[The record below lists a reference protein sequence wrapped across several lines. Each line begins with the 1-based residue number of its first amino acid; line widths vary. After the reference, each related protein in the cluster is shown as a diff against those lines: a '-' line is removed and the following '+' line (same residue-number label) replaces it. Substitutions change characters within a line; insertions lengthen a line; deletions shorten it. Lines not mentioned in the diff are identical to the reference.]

1 MAKGKRVERPPEGVE
16 FPLDEN
22 NRRSTMAFNAA
33 AFEASVI
40 NVDPGLASKIGQE
53 APKWRKKYSKYV
65 VENVKLSAK
74 STGNALAIANA
85 GLDYLHDNMVFI
97 RNERSMPLRTAMYEF
112 KQDKFATATVKG
124 SARMPSKQEYEVPY
138 KNKTLRGD
146 DLLVQIDKWVSAGVI
161 EVSCGH
167 AMNEVALR
175 SEWLDLSDVYFVML
189 GASSAM
195 GPFEFLMN
203 HGANVIAVD
212 IDRPHIWK
220 KLITIAENSCGTLTF
235 PMKKQPKA
243 SENLADNAG
252 CNLLT
257 ETPEIRNWLQ
267 SVHKGKSL
275 VIGSYAYLDGALFVK
290 LSMAMDAI
298 AKDLVQSRKNTAL
311 AYLCTPTDCHIGTAA
326 ANAVATKNYKKSPLW
341 QTVLSL
347 LVPLKR
353 NSFRHVEDNV
363 GNHYH
368 CVDAIVP
375 EQGPNYILAKRLQH
389 WRAIVTR
396 ESGSIV
402 SSNVAPATRTLSVVH
417 NLSFK
422 MAYGGMKHFKPLEVF
437 DQETSSAVMA
447 GLLVY
452 DLKCAS
458 SASHPSTELGNPL
471 CLFSENSFHGGAWRC
486 GYKYSTIGTSA
497 VLMYILTEVIVT
509 TYLFL
514 YNIFQLVGWSYV
526 AYIGANLAKEAGSV
540 DALVKS
546 SPWEAV
552 SVPLRLFQD
561 LACME
566 VVHSMVGM
574 TSTHWMT
581 VAIQV
586 ASRVLLVEA
595 IAYVPEAQ
603 SNVFIYGLLLCW
615 GVTEMVRYSF
625 YALKLLGREVPLLT
639 WLRYTLFLV
648 LYPAGVTSELF
659 CVYGVVMNLP
669 WDAWKWVPET
679 PLFEAKIWALA
690 LYYFVYVP
698 FFPMLF
704 GHMLAQR
711 KKILGGGK
719 SRKDKKA

>member
-1 MAKGKRVERPPEGVE
+1 MGTETETDKTDLIETMAKGKRVERPPEGVD

-40 NVDPGLASKIGQE
+40 NVDPGLAAKIGQE

-146 DLLVQIDKWVSAGVI
+146 DLLVQIDKWVNAGVI

-195 GPFEFLMN
+195 GPYEFLMN

-326 ANAVATKNYKKSPLW
+326 ANAVATKNYKRSPLW

-347 LVPLKR
+347 LVTLKR
-353 NSFRHVEDNV
+353 NSYRHVEDDV

-452 DLKCAS
+452 DLKCAFS
-458 SASHPSTELGNPL
+458 VRTPSMVAP
-471 CLFSENSFHGGAWRC
+471 GGA
-486 GYKYSTIGTSA
+486 GTSTA
-497 VLMYILTEVIVT
+497 P
-509 TYLFL
+509 
-514 YNIFQLVGWSYV
+514 
-526 AYIGANLAKEAGSV
+526 LAPRPSSCT
-540 DALVKS
+540 S
-546 SPWEAV
+546 SPRSLSPPTSSSTTSFSSLGGPTWLTLVQTSPRKLGAWMPW
-552 SVPLRLFQD
+552 SSQVPGRRCRCPCGSSRTWRAWRSCTQ
-561 LACME
+561 
-566 VVHSMVGM
+566 
-574 TSTHWMT
+574 WMT

-719 SRKDKKA
+719 SRKDKRA

>member
-1 MAKGKRVERPPEGVE
+1 MGISGEALSRNETETDKTDLIETMAKGKRVERPPEGVE

-40 NVDPGLASKIGQE
+40 TVDPGLAAKIGQE

-146 DLLVQIDKWVSAGVI
+146 DLLVQIDKWVNAGVI

-167 AMNEVALR
+167 AMNEGALR

-195 GPFEFLMN
+195 GPYEFLMN
-203 HGANVIAVD
+203 HGANAIAVD

-298 AKDLVQSRKNTAL
+298 SKDLVSSRKNVAL
-311 AYLCTPTDCHIGTAA
+311 AYLCTPTDCHIGTSAA
-326 ANAVATKNYKKSPLW
+326 SAVATKTYKKSPLW
-341 QTVLSL
+341 QSL
-347 LVPLKR
+347 LSVFVSTMPGLKSLKR
-353 NSFRHVEDNV
+353 NAFRHGETDD
-363 GNHYH
+363 GNTLH
-368 CVDAIVP
+368 CVDAIAP

-389 WRAIVTR
+389 WRAIVSR
-396 ESGSIV
+396 DKGCIV
-402 SSNVAPATRTLSVVH
+402 SSNIAPSTRTLSV
-417 NLSFK
+417 
-422 MAYGGMKHFKPLEVF
+422 
-437 DQETSSAVMA
+437 
-447 GLLVY
+447 
-452 DLKCAS
+452 
-458 SASHPSTELGNPL
+458 
-471 CLFSENSFHGGAWRC
+471 
-486 GYKYSTIGTSA
+486 
-497 VLMYILTEVIVT
+497 
-509 TYLFL
+509 
-514 YNIFQLVGWSYV
+514 
-526 AYIGANLAKEAGSV
+526 
-540 DALVKS
+540 
-546 SPWEAV
+546 
-552 SVPLRLFQD
+552 
-561 LACME
+561 
-566 VVHSMVGM
+566 
-574 TSTHWMT
+574 
-581 VAIQV
+581 
-586 ASRVLLVEA
+586 
-595 IAYVPEAQ
+595 
-603 SNVFIYGLLLCW
+603 
-615 GVTEMVRYSF
+615 
-625 YALKLLGREVPLLT
+625 
-639 WLRYTLFLV
+639 
-648 LYPAGVTSELF
+648 
-659 CVYGVVMNLP
+659 
-669 WDAWKWVPET
+669 
-679 PLFEAKIWALA
+679 
-690 LYYFVYVP
+690 
-698 FFPMLF
+698 
-704 GHMLAQR
+704 
-711 KKILGGGK
+711 
-719 SRKDKKA
+719 

>member
-1 MAKGKRVERPPEGVE
+1 MGETETDKTDLIETMAKGKRVERPPEGVE

-40 NVDPGLASKIGQE
+40 TVDPGLAAKIGQE

-97 RNERSMPLRTAMYEF
+97 RNERSMPLRTAMYGF

-146 DLLVQIDKWVSAGVI
+146 DLLVQIDKWVNAGVI

-195 GPFEFLMN
+195 GPYEFLMN

-235 PMKKQPKA
+235 PMKKPKA
-243 SENLADNAG
+243 SENLADNVG

-326 ANAVATKNYKKSPLW
+326 ANAVATKNYKRSPLW

-347 LVPLKR
+347 LVTVKR
-353 NSFRHVEDNV
+353 NSYRHVEDDV

-402 SSNVAPATRTLSVVH
+402 SSNVAPATRALSVVH

-514 YNIFQLVGWSYV
+514 YNIFHLVGWSYV
-526 AYIGANLAKEAGSV
+526 AFIGANLAKEAGSV

-552 SVPLRLFQD
+552 SVPLRFFQD

-615 GVTEMVRYSF
+615 GVTEMVRYSL
-625 YALKLLGREVPLLT
+625 YALKLLGREVPLL
-639 WLRYTLFLV
+639 
-648 LYPAGVTSELF
+648 
-659 CVYGVVMNLP
+659 N
-669 WDAWKWVPET
+669 
-679 PLFEAKIWALA
+679 
-690 LYYFVYVP
+690 
-698 FFPMLF
+698 
-704 GHMLAQR
+704 
-711 KKILGGGK
+711 
-719 SRKDKKA
+719 